1 MTFRGRLV
9 LATTAAVVLV
19 VILGSAAAYVV
30 AYNSLI
36 GSTDTGLEQTAQSIV
51 SLADTNPIPN
61 YCYVTVDQCV
71 QVVTSAG
78 TVNPTD
84 PSVLPITPPVQQV
97 AAAEGNGPPVFS
109 STAVTINGATVDV
122 REVALPLKPGFA
134 YRSNTQPVVLY
145 QGGALQLTIPLSGVD
160 DELHHLALALA
171 IIGLLGVALAVLFGL
186 GVGRAVLGPLNNLTT
201 TVEELAE
208 TTDVSQRLDPGGP
221 DELGRLRRA
230 FNRLLEALDRSR
242 DAQRQL
248 VLDASHELRT
258 PLTSLRTNM
267 EVTRRIDELTPEDRE
282 VLVGD
287 VLTQLDELTTVVADL
302 AELARGEQPDRT
314 AGPVRLDSVVEE
326 TVAVAV
332 THGRSRGISFEA
344 SIVPCWV
351 LGVRPR
357 IERAVGN
364 LLDNALKWSPD
375 GGVVEVY
382 CRAGTVVVR
391 DHGPGIDPS
400 DLDHLFDRF
409 YRAPSARG
417 LPGSGLGLSIV
428 AQVAREEG
436 GTVVAE
442 NAPDGGAVFRFHLP
456 EVTHP
461 VLRDGEPVLPDEG

>member
-1 MTFRGRLV
+1 MTFRYRLV
-9 LATTAAVVLV
+9 VATTVAVVV
-19 VILGSAAAYVV
+19 VVVLGSAAAYVV

-51 SLADTNPIPN
+51 ALAGSSPIPN

-78 TVNPTD
+78 TVNPAD

-97 AAAEGNGPPVFS
+97 ASSQGNSPPVFS
-109 STAVTINGATVDV
+109 SSAVTINGTTVDV
-122 REVALPLKPGFA
+122 REVALALRPGFA

-160 DELHHLALALA
+160 DELHHLALALG
-171 IIGLLGVALAVLFGL
+171 IIGLLGVALAVLLGL
-186 GVGRAVLGPLNNLTT
+186 GLGRAVLSPLNNLTT

-208 TTDVSQRLDPGGP
+208 TTDVSRRLDAGGR

-267 EVTRRIDELTPEDRE
+267 EVTRRIDELTAEDRE

-302 AELARGEQPDRT
+302 AELARGEEPDQT
-314 AGPVRLDSVVEE
+314 AGPVRLDSAVEE
-326 TVAVAV
+326 VAAVAT
-332 THGRSRGISFEA
+332 THGRSRGIVIET
-344 SIVPCWV
+344 SIAPCWV

-357 IERAVGN
+357 IERAIGN
-364 LLDNALKWSPD
+364 LVDNALKWSPD

-391 DHGPGIDPS
+391 DHGPGIDPA
-400 DLDHLFDRF
+400 DIDHLFDRF
-409 YRAPSARG
+409 YRAPAARG

-442 NAPDGGAVFRFHLP
+442 NAPGGGAVFRLLLP
-456 EVTHP
+456 EIEHP
-461 VLRDGEPVLPDEG
+461 TLHDDEE